1 MYRKLAFQF
10 NGIYIQIDEIA
21 MVSLLGPVIA
31 IIFMVKLESVLVP
44 KLNDDV
50 KQLERFVNDIFVYV
64 KRSFIEYVLSVINS
78 LHDNIKFTYEQ
89 ENNNRLPFLT
99 RDDEKV
105 TAIVFRKDIWSHFHK
120 LAGNKGH

>member
-31 IIFMVKLESVLVP
+31 IIFMVELESVLVP

-64 KRSFIEYVLSVINS
+64 KRSFIEYVLSEINS

-89 ENNNRLPFLT
+89 ENKNRLTFDRIT
-99 RDDEKV
+99 
-105 TAIVFRKDIWSHFHK
+105 
-120 LAGNKGH
+120 